1 MAPLRAAVSKDGSTL
16 GACGHPSRRAPSGAL
31 LRMTAEGRNPRATVC
46 VFIYP
51 SLCEANIMPSILR
64 IATLAALLSLAY
76 ALPAA
81 AQGKSSAPGDNPSD
95 KLNQSRGVIKP
106 GGNIDPKMQVAP
118 PDPGP
123 TSTPVIPPPGSPG
136 GNPNVIPK

>member
-1 MAPLRAAVSKDGSTL
+1 MASAFRVVT
-16 GACGHPSRRAPSGAL
+16 
-31 LRMTAEGRNPRATVC
+31 
-46 VFIYP
+46 I
-51 SLCEANIMPSILR
+51 
-64 IATLAALLSLAY
+64 AALLSLAY

-81 AQGKSSAPGDNPSD
+81 AQGKSSTPGDNPSD